1 MIFDAILVVLISLLS
16 AFVPTVLLKRIKP
29 ISIIKAKE

>member
-1 MIFDAILVVLISLLS
+1 MSLISTLIPLLM
-16 AFVPTVLLKRIKP
+16 LKRIKP